1 LRPRTKL
8 EKSTQIEG
16 LIWNLMRFGA
26 SFCLNET
33 VCFGQNDTISCISL
47 KRERE
52 REREREANSVVL
64 NGTISL
70 LLPLDAQRTGEEED

>member
-1 LRPRTKL
+1 MHFT
-8 EKSTQIEG
+8 E
-16 LIWNLMRFGA
+16 
-26 SFCLNET
+26 
-33 VCFGQNDTISCISL
+33 